1 MHQKKIYIKR
11 IGGIV
16 MEEKTMRD
24 MIHLTFGEEV
34 GNAVSHG
41 VMALLCLGFLPFSA
55 VYSYLRGGTVR
66 SVGVSIFIIC
76 LFLMFLISTIY
87 HSMDYATEQKY
98 VFRKLDH
105 ICIYLAIAGSYTPI
119 ALCVVKGWVGILIL
133 VLEWGAVLAGIL
145 LKSIS
150 KKSYPVLS
158 TTIYLVMGWTAVFFI
173 QPLLNHASLLFLA
186 LIVLGGVMYSAG
198 VFFYSK
204 HKKYFHFIWHLFINV
219 ASILHFIAIVFYM

>member
-1 MHQKKIYIKR
+1 
-11 IGGIV
+11 

-34 GNAVSHG
+34 GNAISHG
-41 VMALLCLGFLPFSA
+41 VMALACLFILPFAA
-55 VYSYLRGGTVR
+55 VYSYLVGGVVR
-66 SVGVSIFIIC
+66 AVGVSIFIIC

-87 HSMDYATEQKY
+87 HSMDYNTEQKY

-119 ALCVVKGWVGILIL
+119 ALCVVQGWLGVLIL
-133 VLEWGAVLAGIL
+133 VLEWGAVFAGIL

-150 KKSYPVLS
+150 KKAYPVLS

-173 QPLLNHASLLFLA
+173 PALLQDASFLFLSF
-186 LIVLGGVMYSAG
+186 IVMGGVMYSAG
-198 VFFYSK
+198 VYFYSK
-204 HKKYFHFIWHLFINV
+204 HKKFFHFVWHLFINA
-219 ASILHFIAIVFYM
+219 ASILHFIAIVFFM

>member
-1 MHQKKIYIKR
+1 
-11 IGGIV
+11 

-24 MIHLTFGEEV
+24 MLRLSFKEEV

-41 VMALLCLGFLPFSA
+41 VMALLCLGLLPFSA
-55 VYSYLRGGTVR
+55 VYSYLKGGVVR
-66 SVGVSIFIIC
+66 SIGVSIFVIC

-87 HSMDYATEQKY
+87 HSMDYDTEQKY
-98 VFRKLDH
+98 IFRKLDH

-133 VLEWGAVLAGIL
+133 VLEWGAVLAGVL
-145 LKSIS
+145 SKSLS
-150 KKSYPVLS
+150 KRSYPILS

-204 HKKYFHFIWHLFINV
+204 HKTYFHFIWHLFINV
-219 ASILHFIAIVFYM
+219 ASILHFIAIVFFM